1 MYYPYMR
8 MGEGVEWGLHCCV
21 TLAWLRDEG
30 PVPVG
35 RLAAWFDLPEEYL
48 KKRLQALTRAG
59 ILTSTRGVRGGFTL
73 ARPPGNITLMD
84 VVTALEGP
92 AEAFDCREIR
102 RRGISGQDAGDEFGR
117 PCGISLA
124 MRRAELA
131 WRRELAGQTIADLMA
146 HAPEAERRT
155 RRAYARMTD

>member
-1 MYYPYMR
+1 MR

-30 PVPVG
+30 PVPVA

-48 KKRLQALTRAG
+48 KKRLQALTKAG
-59 ILTSTRGVRGGFTL
+59 ILTSTRGTGGGFTL
-73 ARPPGNITLMD
+73 AKAPEQITFMD

-92 AEAFDCREIR
+92 DEVFDCQEIR
-102 RRGISGQDAGDEFGR
+102 RQGVSGQNGGREFNR
-117 PCGISLA
+117 ACGISVA

-131 WRRELAGQTIADLMA
+131 WRRELAGQTVADVMA
-146 HAPEAERRT
+146 HAPEGERRT
-155 RRAYARMTD
+155 LRNYARMTG

>member
-1 MYYPYMR
+1 

-59 ILTSTRGVRGGFTL
+59 ILTSMRGVLGGFTL
-73 ARPPGNITLMD
+73 ARPPENITLMD

-92 AEAFDCREIR
+92 AEAFGCREIR
-102 RRGISGQDAGDEFGR
+102 RRGVSGQDAGMSSAVPAVSPSPCAVPNWPGGANWPGR
-117 PCGISLA
+117 PSP
-124 MRRAELA
+124 
-131 WRRELAGQTIADLMA
+131 T
-146 HAPEAERRT
+146 
-155 RRAYARMTD
+155 